1 MMILRLALA
10 DLRHERVL
18 FLCSALGCAAVLAPL
33 IVLFGLR
40 QGVVAGLRAELLEDP
55 RAREVVSVVN
65 RTLDPELLARLAA
78 DPRVAFLVPRTRALS
93 ATIVLENPARAGS
106 GLRVELLPTAPDD
119 PLLPGLSLT
128 GAEALV
134 LSAAAIQRL
143 GLGIGDTVLASVPRS
158 RDGQRE
164 ALTLPMR
171 VAGVASLSAA
181 VREAAF
187 ATLPVLLIAEDFLD
201 GLVGTDARPG
211 SEAAARLRPFAGF
224 RLHAAQ
230 IEDVP
235 GLDRDLRLA
244 GIEVV
249 SRADAVAGLLRLDRN
264 LALLFLAIAGAG
276 GTGYLVSL
284 GVGLWAQV
292 ERKRRDLALLSLLG
306 LKRRALLMLPLAQ
319 AAAVALAGA
328 LLALAIATV
337 VAAVLNRAFAG
348 TVTGDRPVCLLTPM
362 MGLGATG
369 ITLAGAMLAAVLA
382 ALRAA
387 AVPPADGL
395 AEG

>member
-1 MMILRLALA
+1 MILRLALA

-171 VAGVASLSAA
+171 VAGVAPLSAA

-328 LLALAIATV
+328 LLALAIAAV